1 MRKLFTNST
10 VLAVAIAAI
19 AITAVWAAR
28 TFDQVITTGPGGGR
42 PGIVSYSLVSSPF
55 KVVTKTAS
63 YDITPTRDRTD
74 PPGTTFLM
82 NGSSIY
88 LKFPTPS
95 AALTGYWYRVKNVN
109 ATLLTLKCAT
119 TSPGKFRC
127 ANSSATVEYKLGGY
141 ANYVGAGAIVW
152 CDGSIWNVDNAS
164 SPPVTTTPVVSVANT
179 DSPYVIAASAPNGT
193 DISGTVYFAT
203 GGDVTFTLQTPASGL
218 SGTAYR
224 FINTVDANMTIT
236 CATEDKL
243 SIDGNAASD
252 SVVFSTASHKVG
264 AAAYAI
270 CDGAKWQVQNVSTCT
285 MTDGDVDD

>member
-74 PPGTTFLM
+74 PPGTTYQM
-82 NGSSIY
+82 NGSTLS
-88 LKFPTPS
+88 LTFPTPS
-95 AALTGYWYRVKNVN
+95 AALNGYWYRVKNIN
-109 ATLLTLKCAT
+109 NTQLSLKCAT
-119 TSPGKFRC
+119 TNPGQFRVG
-127 ANSSATVEYKLGGY
+127 NSSAVAEYKLGAY
-141 ANYVGAGAIVW
+141 ANHIGAGAIVW
-152 CDGSIWNVDNAS
+152 CDGSKWNID
-164 SPPVTTTPVVSVANT
+164 
-179 DSPYVIAASAPNGT
+179 DASAPDT
-193 DISGTVYFAT
+193 KVPWVYTKAADYTLISGATAGLDPCGAVYFTST
-203 GGDVTFTLQTPASGL
+203 GPVTFTLPAPAAGL
-218 SGTAYR
+218 AGYNYR